1 MQVSQVSQGQAGATG
16 ATGAGGKPTQI
27 SLGDSSMD
35 IKQSAAAK
43 GAVGAQVAGST
54 QQMEKAIGSGTG
66 ATGGSAG
73 RGGSGVEKG
82 QSMPKGL

>member
-1 MQVSQVSQGQAGATG
+1 MA
-16 ATGAGGKPTQI
+16 GKPTQVSI
-27 SLGDSSMD
+27 GDPSMD

-73 RGGSGVEKG
+73 RGGRGVEKG